1 MDNGDDEVGLS
12 YWSPSDYWKHRLAAL
27 YKLELWPTGRLQS
40 GTSSFSAMYAI
51 GYETNDVLVN
61 EFEANILLEIAQ
73 PFLVKGTFSTVI
85 SDDYDNLKGYIS
97 LIYRW

>member
-1 MDNGDDEVGLS
+1 
-12 YWSPSDYWKHRLAAL
+12 
-27 YKLELWPTGRLQS
+27 
-40 GTSSFSAMYAI
+40 MYAI

-85 SDDYDNLKGYIS
+85 SDDYDNLKGYVS